1 MSGNTFRMFF
11 LFIVLSTFTSAAQND
26 KVVDSLER
34 VLLRYDAQNSKRGI
48 KPSARDSV
56 KVNLLTDIISRTY
69 DNYPDKAM
77 VYAKELLTLSEKIG
91 NRYGIGQAC
100 NALGSIYDQKS
111 DYRTALAFYERAL
124 KMRKAVG
131 FWSGVSDCYNN
142 IAVIYSKQ
150 ANYSLALQ
158 YMLKALTIN
167 KQAKDDFG
175 MAGTYNNIG
184 VLYLS
189 QENYPEAL
197 KNFFSCLKILNRLKD
212 DSTMSIIEQNI
223 GEIYFRQGKS
233 NDALPHLEK
242 GLKLAKSSGNMYS
255 ESNNYNSLAM
265 VYEQKGQLDEALKY
279 FENALLL
286 TEKIDDGYGRAQSHL
301 HIGWICFRKGN
312 TDKAIKYI
320 TAGLDMARKSGE
332 LELLQK
338 GYQNLA
344 EIYNSNRD
352 YKLAYQNHI
361 LYKQITDSIFNIDK
375 REKFDQL
382 QLRYDA
388 RISRDSLKAVQ
399 KIRENKL
406 KDDAIVQ
413 RNQRNVVYTILGL
426 IMLFLIILMIQRNK
440 IAKVK
445 RQRALEEERNR
456 ISRDL
461 HDNLGAQLSTVRML
475 MAGLAEPAGRNT
487 QQIAENSISL
497 LDASINDLRN
507 VMDEMQNTVL
517 IEKGY
522 LAATEILINKV
533 KQTGS
538 IEFSLSHH
546 KMDERAS
553 TQVEH
558 QLYRVTQEL
567 VNNTLKY
574 AKAST
579 VTLELLRSSGGLTLM
594 YEDDGVGF
602 DMATIKKGYG
612 LRNIEIR
619 IKSVGGK
626 VIFDSMPGAGMR
638 VTIEIP
644 E

>member
-1 MSGNTFRMFF
+1 MSGTIFRIFF
-11 LFIVLSTFTSAAQND
+11 LFIVLSTFTLAAQNGRA
-26 KVVDSLER
+26 VDSLEQ
-34 VLLRYDAQNSKRGI
+34 VLFRYDAQNSKRGI
-48 KPSARDSV
+48 KPSVRDSV
-56 KVNLLTDIISRTY
+56 KVNLLSDIISGTY

-77 VYAKELLTLSEKIG
+77 VYAKELLSLSEEIG

-124 KMRKAVG
+124 KMRKAIKL
-131 FWSGVSDCYNN
+131 WSGVSDCYNN
-142 IAVIYSKQ
+142 IAVIHTKQ

-158 YMLKALTIN
+158 YMLEALTIN
-167 KQAKDDFG
+167 KKANDDFG
-175 MAGTYNNIG
+175 MAGTYNNLG
-184 VLYLS
+184 VLYIS

-197 KNFFSCLKILNRLKD
+197 KNFFNCLKILNRLDD
-212 DSTMSIIEQNI
+212 DSTTSVIEQNI
-223 GEIYFRQGKS
+223 GEIYLRQSKT
-233 NDALPHLEK
+233 DEALLHFEK
-242 GLKLAKSSGNMYS
+242 GLRLAKASGNLYS

-265 VYEQKGQLDEALKY
+265 VAEQKGQLDQALKY
-279 FENALLL
+279 YENALLL
-286 TEKIDDGYGRAQSHL
+286 TQKIDDGFGKAQSHL
-301 HIGWICFRKGN
+301 HIGGIFFKKGN
-312 TDKAIKYI
+312 TSKAIEYI
-320 TAGLDMARKSGE
+320 TVGLDMARKSGE

-344 EIYNSNRD
+344 DIYNSTKN
-352 YKLAYQNHI
+352 YKLAYKNHI

-375 REKFDQL
+375 REKFDHL
-382 QLRYDA
+382 QLKYDA
-388 RISRDSLKAVQ
+388 RIARDSLKAVQ
-399 KIRENKL
+399 QIRENKL

-413 RNQRNVVYTILGL
+413 RNERNVVYTILGL
-426 IMLFLIILMIQRNK
+426 VMVFLIILLLQRSK

-475 MAGLAEPAGRNT
+475 MAGLAEPVSGNT
-487 QQIAENSISL
+487 QQIAKNSISL

-507 VMDEMQNTVL
+507 VMDEMQNAVL

-522 LAATEILINKV
+522 LAATETLINNV
-533 KQTGS
+533 KQTGN
-538 IEFSLSHH
+538 IQFSLSHH
-546 KMDERAS
+546 KMDLRAG
-553 TQVEH
+553 VHIEH

-574 AKAST
+574 AKAKT
-579 VTLELLRSSGGLTLM
+579 VSLELLRSSDGLTLM

-602 DMATIKKGYG
+602 DMATVKKGYG
-612 LRNIEIR
+612 LHNIEIR
-619 IKSVGGK
+619 IKSIGGT
-626 VIFDSMPGAGMR
+626 VNFDSMPGAGMR